1 MNKKIKVF
9 SPATVSN
16 LGCGFDILGL
26 AIESVG
32 DEMIVKAN
40 NVDKIRITQIT
51 GYNNI
56 TYKTNENVAGV
67 ALQAMLSHLN
77 EKQGFDIE
85 INKKIKPGSG
95 IGSSAAS
102 AAGVVV
108 AANELLGKPLTR
120 KQLVQF
126 AMKGEFLSSGS
137 EHADNVAPAILGGI
151 TLIRSYNPL
160 DIVKI
165 HFPDKLY
172 CVILHPQIEIKTV
185 DARNILKQQVP
196 LKAAVNQWGNVA
208 GLIAGLI
215 NNDYNLI
222 GRSLEDHIIEPQR
235 SKLIKGYWELKNAA
249 LKAGALG
256 VNISGSGPS
265 VFALTNGKQKAEEVK
280 KAMENQYLKEDINF
294 NIYLSG
300 INKDGV
306 KVIE

>member
-1 MNKKIKVF
+1 MSNKIKIF
-9 SPATVSN
+9 TPATISN
-16 LGCGFDILGL
+16 LGCGFDIIGL

-32 DEMIVKAN
+32 DEMLIKTN
-40 NVDKIRITQIT
+40 KSEKIRITKIT

-56 TYKTNENVAGV
+56 PYQTSENVAGV
-67 ALQAMLSHLN
+67 ALQAMLEHLN

-126 AMKGEFLSSGS
+126 AMKGEILSSGS
-137 EHADNVAPAILGGI
+137 EHADNVAPAVLGGI
-151 TLIRSYNPL
+151 TLIRTCNPL
-160 DIVKI
+160 DIIKI
-165 HFPDKLY
+165 TTPKKLY
-172 CVILHPQIEIKTV
+172 CVLLHPQIEIKTIE
-185 DARNILKQQVP
+185 ARNILNQQVS
-196 LKAAVNQWGNVA
+196 LKSAINQWGNVA

-215 NNDYNLI
+215 NSDYDLI
-222 GRSLEDHIIEPQR
+222 GRSIEDHIIEPQR

-249 LKAGALG
+249 IEAGALG

-280 KAMENQYLKEDINF
+280 KAMENQYLKEGINF

-300 INKDGV
+300 INEDGV
-306 KVIE
+306 KIL

>member
-1 MNKKIKVF
+1 MSNKIKIF
-9 SPATVSN
+9 APATISN
-16 LGCGFDILGL
+16 LGCGFDIIGL

-32 DEMIVKAN
+32 DEMLIKTN
-40 NVDKIRITQIT
+40 KSEKIRITQIT

-56 TYKTNENVAGV
+56 PYQTSENVAGV
-67 ALQAMLSHLN
+67 ALQAMLEHLN

-126 AMKGEFLSSGS
+126 AMKGEILSSGS
-137 EHADNVAPAILGGI
+137 EHADNVAPAVLGGI
-151 TLIRSYNPL
+151 TLIRTCNPL
-160 DIVKI
+160 DIIKI
-165 HFPDKLY
+165 TTPEKLY
-172 CVILHPQIEIKTV
+172 CVLLHPQIEIKTIE
-185 DARNILKQQVP
+185 ARNMLNPQVSLKS
-196 LKAAVNQWGNVA
+196 AISQWGNVA

-215 NNDYNLI
+215 NSDYDLI

-249 LKAGALG
+249 IEAGALG

-280 KAMENQYLKEDINF
+280 KAMENQYLKEGINF

-300 INKDGV
+300 INEDGV
-306 KVIE
+306 KIL